1 MEKVYTKEEI
11 LAMKRG
17 PSLYP
22 PIIVNFL
29 SGRSMIFHD
38 VGGTTVR
45 IAEDVTPEDSSA
57 IWVRL
62 PHPDSNAQVSD
73 NVEYQ
78 ISGSKGTS
86 YTVTLHSGQ
95 WSCDCQGFGFRRQCR
110 HINEAKN
117 KQADR

>member
-1 MEKVYTKEEI
+1 MEKVYSKKEI

-22 PIIVNFL
+22 PIIANFL

-45 IAEDVTPEDSSA
+45 IAEDVTPEDSDA

-78 ISGSKGTS
+78 ISGSTGSS
-86 YTVTLHSGQ
+86 YTVTLNNGQ
-95 WSCDCQGFGFRRQCR
+95 WSCGCQGFVFRRQCR
-110 HINEAKN
+110 HINEVKN
-117 KQADR
+117 KQTNK